1 MTADGPHNSSPR
13 GTPSAPR
20 SRHRTLAE
28 YVLDEIRHWVVLGT
42 IPPGARLEVDKLAE
56 DLGSSRIPVR
66 EAVRQLESEGLLV
79 NVPRRGVVVPEVR
92 SQDIDDAYQLLES
105 VELLAAQRAVKTVTS
120 ETLDTMRAW
129 AEEMDR
135 LVDQPRS
142 EAMLIAHRSFHF
154 AMFDTVGE
162 GILLRHL
169 RMLWYACER
178 FLTASMPDPE
188 HAESAHQEH
197 WTLIDLLG
205 SGDLDRITELLQ
217 SHLRASRERA
227 HRRLA
232 E

>member
-1 MTADGPHNSSPR
+1 MTTGQARHPDRGGNSS
-13 GTPSAPR
+13 SPR

-28 YVLDEIRHWVVLGT
+28 YVLDEIRHRVVLGRL
-42 IPPGARLEVDKLAE
+42 PPGSRLEVDKLAE

-66 EAVRQLESEGLLV
+66 EAVRQLESEGLVV
-79 NVPRRGVVVPEVR
+79 NVPRRGVIVPEVH

-105 VELLAAQRAVKTVTS
+105 VELVAAQRAVKTVTS
-120 ETLDTMRAW
+120 ETLERMRGW
-129 AEEMDR
+129 AQEMDR

-154 AMFDTVGE
+154 AMFETVGE

-197 WTLIDLLG
+197 WTLIELLG
-205 SGDLDRITELLQ
+205 RGDLEDLTELLTN
-217 SHLRASRERA
+217 HLRASRERA